1 MCVFL
6 QAAIMMYQA
15 ASSENSWENMKLN
28 AAESYCLEISKIPP
42 SFIEMGLKF
51 ISYFPPENCES

>member
-1 MCVFL
+1 
-6 QAAIMMYQA
+6 MYQA

-28 AAESYCLEISKIPP
+28 AAESYCLEISKISP
-42 SFIEMGLKF
+42 FIEMGLKF